1 MPILKRPEQLIVDR
15 INLENKTDLKL
26 TDVTLFTPRVPT
38 TAEEIQ
44 NAQGRNSFVRI
55 AATPLANA
63 TGATFVY
70 YNRLDF
76 TAMFTDETGI
86 QPLIVP
92 VDFDTVF
99 TAWDVVPFINQY
111 YGLMLEP
118 KDVLEETINRGDWT
132 VQLKAHPDSLG
143 WIGEVPVQLVRGDA
157 LVPTNFTDVKIAPYA
172 YPYFNTKV
180 GQGAIYSYPWRFDNF
195 AAELQGMGTTTNET
209 RLAQILKSVTAD
221 NWMVYR
227 SPVDFNLKEAT
238 VVYNGKNSRD
248 LPTNP
253 SVDNVMVIELSLYCL
268 NFGGRLYLH
277 YNDPE

>member
-15 INLENKTDLKL
+15 INLENKTGLKL
-26 TDVTLFTPRVPT
+26 TDVALFTPRTPT
-38 TAEEIQ
+38 TDEELQ
-44 NAQGRNSFVRI
+44 LAQGRNSVVRV

-70 YNRLDF
+70 YNRLNF
-76 TAMFTDETGI
+76 TEMFTGPDGI
-86 QPLIVP
+86 QPLVVP
-92 VDFDTVF
+92 VNFETVF

-111 YGLMLEP
+111 YGLMLEQR
-118 KDVLEETINRGDWT
+118 DVLEEPINRADWT
-132 VQLKAHPDSLG
+132 FTLKANPESLG

-157 LVPTNFTDVKIAPYA
+157 LVAPNFPEVTIAPYA

-180 GQGAIYSYPWRFDNF
+180 GQGAIYSYPWRFDSY
-195 AAELQGMGTTTNET
+195 AAELKAMGTKTDEV
-209 RLAQILKSVTAD
+209 RLAQILKKVTAD
-221 NWMVYR
+221 NWLVYR
-227 SPVDFNLKEAT
+227 SPVDFNLKEAV

-253 SVDNVMVIELSLYCL
+253 SVDNVMIIELSLYCI

>member
-15 INLENKTDLKL
+15 INLENKADLTL
-26 TDVTLFTPRVPT
+26 ADVTLFTPKVPT
-38 TAEEIQ
+38 TQDEIDL
-44 NAQGRNSFVRI
+44 AAGRNTVVRV
-55 AATPLANA
+55 AATPIANA

-76 TAMFTDETGI
+76 TAMFTGPDGI
-86 QPLIVP
+86 QPLRVP
-92 VDFDTVF
+92 VNFDTVF

-111 YGLMLEP
+111 YGLMLQTS
-118 KDVLEETINRGDWT
+118 DILDNTIDRNGWTFTLEAGVN
-132 VQLKAHPDSLG
+132 SLG
-143 WIGEVPVQLVRGDA
+143 WIGSVPVQLVRGDA
-157 LVPTNFTDVKIAPYA
+157 LLAPNFTEVTVAPYA

-180 GQGAIYSYPWRFDNF
+180 GQGAIYSYPWRFDDY
-195 AAELQGMGTTTNET
+195 AAELKAMGLTADNA
-209 RLAQILKSVTAD
+209 RLAQILKTVTGD
-221 NWMVYR
+221 SWLVYR

-238 VVYNGKNSRD
+238 VTYNGKNSRD

-253 SVDNVMVIELSLYCL
+253 SVDNVMVIELSLYCN